1 MDGSVIFF
9 SFFYKP
15 DNYPDTEDPT
25 TFYSEIKKYSIV

>member
-1 MDGSVIFF
+1 MDDSVI
-9 SFFYKP
+9 FYKP